1 MLQNVKEICDFIR
14 RGKMNYFQYK
24 NNCRKI
30 FEFYGKHEQKKQL
43 IQECAE
49 LITALTKKDIDNI
62 IKNVRTDVLVINF
75 KDESSLKVV
84 IDKNYFD
91 DFSATI
97 IKENKDVCYGETD
110 EIDKNKGKN
119 A

>member
-1 MLQNVKEICDFIR
+1 
-14 RGKMNYFQYK
+14 MNYFQYK

-62 IKNVRTDVLVINF
+62 IEEMADVQVML
-75 KDESSLKVV
+75 DEFFVCCPEISAKMRKIQNDKVNRQLNR
-84 IDKNYFD
+84 IKAT
-91 DFSATI
+91 FS
-97 IKENKDVCYGETD
+97 
-110 EIDKNKGKN
+110 
-119 A
+119 